1 MVRWNTNMSKIT
13 QNHESMVTLHAPRPY
28 WRWWYWWCT
37 FFWKTNFAILLKVLH
52 FKRPEWMFKFV
63 YRGWNRTSSLD
74 FAPNEM
80 RSVYF
85 DIQFWVK
92 QLNYSLKKKR
102 DLMSTNNVSR
112 RDRQN
117 RHYDG
122 LIRFYLDTI
131 PFFRFAWAQ
140 PVSWTWQEKWRF

>member
-1 MVRWNTNMSKIT
+1 
-13 QNHESMVTLHAPRPY
+13 
-28 WRWWYWWCT
+28 
-37 FFWKTNFAILLKVLH
+37 
-52 FKRPEWMFKFV
+52 MFKFV
-63 YRGWNRTSSLD
+63 YRGSNRTSSLD

-92 QLNYSLKKKR
+92 QLNYSLKKKTG
-102 DLMSTNNVSR
+102 SNVENIVSR

-131 PFFRFAWAQ
+131 PFFRFA
-140 PVSWTWQEKWRF
+140 